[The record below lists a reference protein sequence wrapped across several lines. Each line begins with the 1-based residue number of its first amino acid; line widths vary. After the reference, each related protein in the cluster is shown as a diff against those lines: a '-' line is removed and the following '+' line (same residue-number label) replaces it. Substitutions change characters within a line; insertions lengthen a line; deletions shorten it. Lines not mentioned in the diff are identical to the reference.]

1 MCGKR
6 NYSTYLIFIWLL
18 LRENFTM
25 KCSTIISLLV
35 LASAILTVF
44 LVQETN
50 GFSIT
55 VMKNR
60 MRIRKIRKIQT
71 VPRNDASNKSKKG
84 RRASLKSI
92 YKKNNKPMHVP
103 GRSGKLNTSNN
114 LHIIFVLQRHKFQSL
129 SCFLRVSRNVSCI
142 CYTCTNGSREHLNWK
157 LIGSVHAVLKI

>member
-6 NYSTYLIFIWLL
+6 NYSTYLIFIWIL

-50 GFSIT
+50 GISVT

-71 VPRNDASNKSKKG
+71 LPRNDASNKSKKG

-103 GRSGKLNTSNN
+103 GRSGKLNTNNN
-114 LHIIFVLQRHKFQSL
+114 LHIIFVLQRHKKNLYHKFQSL

-142 CYTCTNGSREHLNWK
+142 CYTCALMGAENTWTGNW
-157 LIGSVHAVLKI
+157 